1 MRIRA
6 LFALASLAAA
16 TAVAAPCS
24 GTVYLTLDTGT
35 MEPAEGIAAILDK
48 HQVKATFF
56 LANEKTKRGDTS
68 LDPSWAPFW
77 KRMAEAGHAF
87 GSHTWRHWYLAGDT
101 ARGKI
106 R

>member
-1 MRIRA
+1 MRLRA
-6 LFALASLAAA
+6 ALAALALAALPA
-16 TAVAAPCS
+16 AAAPCT
-24 GTVYLTLDTGT
+24 GTVYLTFDTGH

-77 KRMAEAGHAF
+77 KRMAEAGHALDRK
-87 GSHTWRHWYLAGDT
+87 SVV
-101 ARGKI
+101 
-106 R
+106 